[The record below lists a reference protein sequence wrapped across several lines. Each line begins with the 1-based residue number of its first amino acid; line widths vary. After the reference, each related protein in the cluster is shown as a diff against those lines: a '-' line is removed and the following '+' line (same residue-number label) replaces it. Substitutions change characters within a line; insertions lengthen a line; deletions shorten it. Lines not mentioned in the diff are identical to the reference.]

1 MQCTPRRYPV
11 ALSHV
16 DLRSSMAATYDNL
29 RDLVGAGLVSEVAVE
44 GRAAWCD
51 ARGSRHHHFICHHR
65 GNVEDIE
72 WFEVSRRAPR
82 FWVSASRM

>member
-1 MQCTPRRYPV
+1 LQCTPQRYAV

-51 ARGSRHHHFICHHR
+51 ARGSRHHHFICDHR